1 MEEKE
6 FLKKEINKCLENINI
21 CYENEYDEEMKY
33 LESEKENLEKVLNL
47 IESYEKK
54 IEDNIKDKIVK
65 ILDKVSKLEGI
76 VCISDFKHEL
86 GYRGR
91 NIDDYLAVSVLAE
104 LIKKGIVELK
114 LNEPENDKDKARV
127 EYLKR
132 LLKEE

>member
-6 FLKKEINKCLENINI
+6 FLKKEINKCLENISI
-21 CYENEYDEEMKY
+21 CYQNEYDEEMKY

-47 IESYEKK
+47 IEFYEKK
-54 IEDNIKDKIVK
+54 IEDDIKDKIVK

-76 VCISDFKHEL
+76 VCISDLNHEL
-86 GYRGR
+86 GYKGR

-114 LNEPENDKDKARV
+114 LNAPEKDKDK
-127 EYLKR
+127 KR
-132 LLKEE
+132 LEYFKKLIKEE